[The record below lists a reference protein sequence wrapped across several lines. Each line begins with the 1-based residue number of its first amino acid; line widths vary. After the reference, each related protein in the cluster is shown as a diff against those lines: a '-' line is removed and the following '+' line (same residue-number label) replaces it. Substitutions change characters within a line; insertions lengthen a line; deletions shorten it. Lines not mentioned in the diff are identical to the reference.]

1 MSDERERRRR
11 ERLPSAKEQQLWDM
25 MTRDV
30 TPLSTPRERP
40 PVDVPE
46 VRGEQMAGGGAAD
59 GTPVSGGAGASPAR
73 SRSVLNGTH
82 PGKTPAK
89 PSGPPRLHV
98 DDTAGV
104 DRRTADR
111 LKRGRLGIDAR
122 IDLHGMTRHAAQDA
136 LLGFIDRAHAQAYR
150 CVLVITGKGS
160 RGGEAGVLRSE
171 VPRWLNL
178 PHVRKKVVAV
188 TQAQQRHG
196 GGGAYY
202 VLLRRRRGDA

>member
-1 MSDERERRRR
+1 MARDTGSGGKRRR
-11 ERLPSAKEQQLWDM
+11 ERLPTATEQQLWDR

-30 TPLSTPRERP
+30 TPLTASRDRA
-40 PVDVPE
+40 PVDVPDLDS
-46 VRGEQMAGGGAAD
+46 GSAA
-59 GTPVSGGAGASPAR
+59 ASETDPAAAAPAAKR
-73 SRSVLNGTH
+73 
-82 PGKTPAK
+82 KTVAPAAAPAK
-89 PSGPPRLHV
+89 PKPTGPAPLAV

-122 IDLHGMTRHAAQDA
+122 LDLHGMTRAAAQDA
-136 LLGFIDRAHAQAYR
+136 LMGFLDRAQARDCR

-160 RGGEAGVLRSE
+160 RGSDGGVLRGE

-178 PHVRKKVVAV
+178 PHVRGKVVAI

-202 VLLRRRRGDA
+202 VLLRRRRGD